1 MNNEQIVKNFH
12 IESCVRK
19 NNTYELTATN
29 WRCFR
34 TYTYKYTLTSGFK
47 QYTSNQ
53 ITRTSETKMAIV
65 FQTLLKVKPNASY
78 MLGKYFTT

>member
-1 MNNEQIVKNFH
+1 MNNEQIVMNFH
-12 IESCVRK
+12 IESSVRK
-19 NNTYELTATN
+19 NNTYKVITTN

-34 TYTYKYTLTSGFK
+34 TYTYENILTTGFE

-65 FQTLLKVKPNASY
+65 FQTLLKFEPNTSY
-78 MLGKYFTT
+78 MLGKYFIT